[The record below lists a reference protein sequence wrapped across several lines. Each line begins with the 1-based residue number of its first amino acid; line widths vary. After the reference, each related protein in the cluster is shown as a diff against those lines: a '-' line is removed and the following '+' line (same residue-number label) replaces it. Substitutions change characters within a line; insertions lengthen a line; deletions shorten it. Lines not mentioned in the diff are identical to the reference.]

1 MEDAQFHPPDFRGL
15 TMAIVNGEAATADA
29 GRIIRRLCKHWSHKY
44 TVRFDDSSG
53 EIQLTDVLVTLRAAP
68 DRVLVSI
75 ENPQGEVPARLPGV
89 VAEHMQRMAS
99 EETLDVRWEQPAA
112 K

>member
-1 MEDAQFHPPDFRGL
+1 
-15 TMAIVNGEAATADA
+15 MAIVNGEAATADA
-29 GRIIRRLCKHWSHKY
+29 GRIIRRLCRHWSHKY

-75 ENPQGEVPARLPGV
+75 ENPQGEVPGRLPGV

-99 EETLDVRWEQPAA
+99 EEILDVRWEQPAT